1 MRNVFAINGLRWALL
16 GAGNGRFAPSFDVDV
31 RSRHKT
37 IVLEGTVKEFQW
49 TNPHSW
55 LDVAVP
61 DGKGGFGGVG
71 IGAEKPQRTPPR
83 RLEAEGTLKPGDK
96 VKVSLH
102 PLRKNGDHGGNAG
115 RQSPSLMAGSCLTL
129 TLAALRGLT
138 LD

>member
-1 MRNVFAINGLRWALL
+1 MALL
-16 GAGNGRFAPSFDVDV
+16 GAGTAFAHHSMSMFDRD
-31 RSRHKT
+31 KT

-61 DGKGGFGGVG
+61 DGNGGSVVWGLELRSLNELLHEGW
-71 IGAEKPQRTPPR
+71 KPS
-83 RLEAEGTLKPGDK
+83 TLKPGDK

-102 PLRKNGDHGGNAG
+102 PLRNGDHGGMLGDITLADGRVLSHANAG
-115 RQSPSLMAGSCLTL
+115 GFE
-129 TLAALRGLT
+129 GLT